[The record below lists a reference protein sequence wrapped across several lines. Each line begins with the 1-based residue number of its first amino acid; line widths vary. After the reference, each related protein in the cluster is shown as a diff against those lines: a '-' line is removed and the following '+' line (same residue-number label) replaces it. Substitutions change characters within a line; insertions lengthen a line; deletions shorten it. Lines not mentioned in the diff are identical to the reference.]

1 MRSRFLTLAA
11 TLAVFVGLYA
21 MGWLRFPAFGST
33 VVLAN
38 VLYDNAFLGI
48 TAVGMTFVILSGGI
62 DLSVGS
68 VIAFIGVFC
77 ALMIRDT
84 QIHPLIVFA
93 LALALGTIF
102 GGTMGAMIHYL
113 NIPPFI
119 ITLAGLFLARG
130 STFLLTTQSV
140 GVNHPFYQQIYDIS
154 INFPD
159 GGRLSFLAM
168 IFLAV
173 LAAGIFVAHFT
184 NFGRNVYAIGGNQ
197 NAALLLGVP
206 VARTTI
212 GVYALSGLLAALSGI
227 VYSLYTS
234 SGYPLATVGVELD
247 AIAAVVIGGTLLTGG
262 VGYVA
267 GTLIGIMILGVIQT
281 YITFDGSL
289 NSWWT
294 RIVIGVLLFVFIGLQ
309 KLLISKTFVDMVG
322 RFFRL
327 KRNDRFQQVQT

>member
-1 MRSRFLTLAA
+1 MKSRFLTLGI
-11 TLAVFVGLYA
+11 TLVVFIALYLVSWA
-21 MGWLRFPAFGST
+21 RFKGFGST

-38 VLYDNAFLGI
+38 ILYDNAFLGI
-48 TAVGMTFVILSGGI
+48 TAVGMTFVILAGGI

-68 VIAFIGVFC
+68 VIAFVGVFC
-77 ALMIRDT
+77 ALMIQNT

-93 LALALGTIF
+93 MALALGTLF
-102 GGTMGAMIHYL
+102 GATMGTIIHYL
-113 NIPPFI
+113 KIPAFI
-119 ITLAGLFLARG
+119 VTLAGQFLARG
-130 STFLLTTQSV
+130 VIFLLTTKSV
-140 GVNHPFYQQIYDIS
+140 GVTHEFYQQVYDIS
-154 INFPD
+154 IKLPS
-159 GGRLSFLAM
+159 GGKLSFLAM
-168 IFLAV
+168 IFLIV
-173 LAAGIFVAHFT
+173 LIGGIFVAHFT
-184 NFGRNVYAIGGNQ
+184 EFGRNVYAIGGNE

-212 GVYALSGLLAALSGI
+212 GVYALSGFLAALAGV

-267 GTLIGIMILGVIQT
+267 GTFIGVLINGTIQT

-294 RIVIGVLLFVFIGLQ
+294 RIVIGFLLFIFIALQ
-309 KLLISKTFVDMVG
+309 KFLSSGSGQAIFKLVRRDPKIGQPIS
-322 RFFRL
+322 
-327 KRNDRFQQVQT
+327 